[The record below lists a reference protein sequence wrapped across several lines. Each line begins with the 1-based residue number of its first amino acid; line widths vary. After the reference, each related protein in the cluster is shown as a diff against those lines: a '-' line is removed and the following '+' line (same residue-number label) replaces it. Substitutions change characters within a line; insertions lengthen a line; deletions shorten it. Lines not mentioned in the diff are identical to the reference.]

1 VQKKIFNLLKIDEA
15 TTQERFGFLLEALKY
30 GAPPHGGIALGLDR
44 MVTLL
49 LGLDDIREVIAF
61 PKTQKATC
69 LMVDAPSD
77 VDEKQLKDLGLS
89 LQKPD

>member
-1 VQKKIFNLLKIDEA
+1 
-15 TTQERFGFLLEALKY
+15 
-30 GAPPHGGIALGLDR
+30 
-44 MVTLL
+44 
-49 LGLDDIREVIAF
+49 VIAF

-89 LQKPD
+89 ALKPE